1 MKVLPS
7 VNVCHCTQARLT
19 VACSSLSIMHNLG
32 FDQYEHIPLPPERH
46 LPSCPHWTQER
57 RISCEEAVDHPWF
70 REQPLPK
77 DRALMPTFPATND
90 TTQQKYA
97 AQRRAAAAAASR
109 KGG

>member
-1 MKVLPS
+1 MATCK
-7 VNVCHCTQARLT
+7 CTDH
-19 VACSSLSIMHNLG
+19 SHPPPLS
-32 FDQYEHIPLPPERH
+32 PV
-46 LPSCPHWTQER
+46 QER
-57 RISCEEAVDHPWF
+57 RISCEEALDHPWF

-97 AQRRAAAAAASR
+97 AQRRAAAAAAAANK